1 MNYKVN
7 LAARMLFN
15 KRGSLA
21 GAILAVTIG
30 ILVIHVNF
38 VIFQGLFDAIVRD
51 ISDYNNGDI
60 LITSEESFITKSD
73 LYLVNWFNRIPE
85 VDAAASRLYSTGTL
99 ETSNFGKEYEL
110 NQVSLVGVDPF
121 RDIQVSTAHQ
131 TVSDGQYVFARNSIT
146 LGSALTNDLGDL
158 GVGDRVH
165 YCHKQIRH

>member
-51 ISDYNNGDI
+51 ISDYSNGDI
-60 LITSEESFITKSD
+60 LITSEDGFITKSD

-99 ETSNFGKEYEL
+99 ETSSFGKEYEL

-121 RDIQVSTAHQ
+121 RDIQVSTAQQ
-131 TVSDGQYVFARNSIT
+131 TVLI
-146 LGSALTNDLGDL
+146 
-158 GVGDRVH
+158 
-165 YCHKQIRH
+165 